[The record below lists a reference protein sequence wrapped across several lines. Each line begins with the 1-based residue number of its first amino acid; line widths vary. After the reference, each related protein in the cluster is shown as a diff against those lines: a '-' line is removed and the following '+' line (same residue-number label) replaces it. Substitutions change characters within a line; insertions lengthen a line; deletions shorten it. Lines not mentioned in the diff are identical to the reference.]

1 MKLENVLTEIVT
13 IEELSDLVAYYE
25 VCFQGA
31 LGFIASFS
39 SGFDP
44 EDATARLSHMQFEL
58 VPQAVFS
65 VIIRI
70 ALESEDENEMHHL
83 IKKAGAHK
91 ALEDLLEK
99 DTEILNKTIFY
110 DQMDEMIE
118 SEIFFDA
125 RMEEFIDINHPSRLE
140 VWRNVLTEEMIQAL
154 RSNLKTLETGPQDS

>member
-1 MKLENVLTEIVT
+1 MKLENVLTEIIT
-13 IEELSDLVAYYE
+13 IDTLSDLVAYFE

-44 EDATARLSHMQFEL
+44 EDATERLSHMQFEL

-70 ALESEDENEMHHL
+70 ALESEDEEQMHNT
-83 IKKAGAHK
+83 IKKAAAHK

-99 DTEILNKTIFY
+99 DNEILNRKIFF

-125 RMEEFIDINHPSRLE
+125 RMEEFIDINHPGRLE
-140 VWRNVLTEEMIQAL
+140 VWRKVLTDEMIQAL
-154 RSNLKTLETGPQDS
+154 KDNLKTLETDSQDS